1 MNVNTSSEWHYDH
14 KNEGPSLLL
23 VVGSHLG
30 GEFECRE
37 VHPTKFDG
45 ELALIDGRTWHRNHA
60 AWEGERVS
68 FVAFTNSDWKSADRA
83 HLRQLRELG
92 FRPPDPEYLKRWKE
106 PAEFRPEQMKP
117 VRGGRG
123 TVPSRRGD
131 PRLRT
136 ESVCSHPASVTS
148 RMRTKSEPVRKGTQ
162 TSYKSRGKKQ
172 KQEELFPELLKE

>member
-30 GEFECRE
+30 GEFECRG

-68 FVAFTNSDWKSADRA
+68 FVAFTNSDWESAEPA
-83 HLRQLRELG
+83 HLQQ
-92 FRPPDPEYLKRWKE
+92 LKRMGVP
-106 PAEFRPEQMKP
+106 PA
-117 VRGGRG
+117 
-123 TVPSRRGD
+123 
-131 PRLRT
+131 
-136 ESVCSHPASVTS
+136 
-148 RMRTKSEPVRKGTQ
+148 
-162 TSYKSRGKKQ
+162 
-172 KQEELFPELLKE
+172 